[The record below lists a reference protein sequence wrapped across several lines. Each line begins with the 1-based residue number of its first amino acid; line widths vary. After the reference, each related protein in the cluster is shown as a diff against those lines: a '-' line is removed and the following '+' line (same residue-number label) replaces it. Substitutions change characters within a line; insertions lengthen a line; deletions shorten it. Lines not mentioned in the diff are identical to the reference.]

1 MDPTS
6 LRLMQGA
13 SGSGTKARPT
23 VVGTNEQEITSNVTT
38 LTFNIPAGTQNGDL
52 MVALVAGGG
61 GNNNVGDW
69 ANANWTWAAER
80 TSSPNLAVA
89 YRIASSEGSTV
100 SFTTTNSCKLGGIL
114 RVFRGA
120 AWGTAGTVNTGSGT
134 SLTATGITVPDNNSI
149 LLGHFAIQTG
159 NVTWTNGSDLTKI
172 AELDS
177 DSFSHSWYIATK
189 DVDAGATGNKA
200 LTSSGNA
207 DWEALLVSISP
218 S

>member
-1 MDPTS
+1 MDPTT
-6 LRLMQGA
+6 LRMMMA
-13 SGSGTKARPT
+13 TSKPRPT
-23 VVGTNEQEITSNVTT
+23 VVGTDEQEITNNVTT

-61 GNNNVGDW
+61 GSNNVGDW
-69 ANANWTWAAER
+69 ANANWTWAAEN
-80 TSSPNLAVA
+80 TSRPNLAVA
-89 YRIASSEGSTV
+89 YRTASSESSTV
-100 SFTTTNSCKLGGIL
+100 SFTTTNACKLGGIL

-120 AWGTAGTVNTGSGT
+120 KWGVTGTVSTGT
-134 SLTATGITVPDNNSI
+134 STSVTASEITVADDNSI
-149 LLGHFAIQTG
+149 LLGHFAINQS

-189 DVDAGATGNKA
+189 DVNAGATGNKT
-200 LTSSGNA
+200 LTSNTTGDYQA
-207 DWEALLVSISP
+207 VLVSISP